1 MKVVVLGAGV
11 AGLSSA
17 LALARDIGWRVGESY
32 ALLALGEN
40 LAAEGSFDRA
50 YAALR
55 DSLAIA
61 EAVGHQQWMVSAH
74 WGLGLLY
81 CDLLAWAAAE
91 QHAAAGYELARE
103 IGTILF
109 EYETAALLASLAI
122 ESNDLP
128 RAEFLLGRSTGQPAG
143 EKIAGTGNGL
153 AAQRVVRM
161 AHIELALA
169 RGQGDAAL
177 RMAFGVFGAIAFRH
191 LPVLAIVTGILTL
204 TGDPRRLRQRGVG
217 LAVGYALLTGVT
229 IASYTLWDKRAVSVL
244 LIPPIVYEW
253 GANVFRALILTPL
266 AVPRWAEVQAEWAKN
281 KTAALAVASLSP
293 LAYMLVLT
301 ALAISP
307 VSYVA
312 PAREIGILI
321 GVLVGARTL
330 AEADIGRRS
339 IAATLMVGGVIAL
352 ALG

>member
-1 MKVVVLGAGV
+1 MTAFALSLVLASAVAHATWNLFAKRASGGAPFLWLAFTLSIPLYAPIAIAVLVVTRAH
-11 AGLSSA
+11 
-17 LALARDIGWRVGESY
+17 IGPAE
-32 ALLALGEN
+32 LLAMFVN
-40 LAAEGSFDRA
+40 
-50 YAALR
+50 AALNV
-55 DSLAIA
+55 AYGI
-61 EAVGHQQWMVSAH
+61 
-74 WGLGLLY
+74 
-81 CDLLAWAAAE
+81 
-91 QHAAAGYELARE
+91 
-103 IGTILF
+103 
-109 EYETAALLASLAI
+109 
-122 ESNDLP
+122 
-128 RAEFLLGRSTGQPAG
+128 FLLRGYRAG
-143 EKIAGTGNGL
+143 DLSI
-153 AAQRVVRM
+153 VYP
-161 AHIELALA
+161 LA
-169 RGQGDAAL
+169 RGTGPMLAL
-177 RMAFGVFGAIAFRH
+177 VGAVLLFGERPPPLAIVGA
-191 LPVLAIVTGILTL
+191 LAIVTGILTL

-244 LIPPIVYEW
+244 LIPPVVYEW

-266 AVPRWAEVQAEWAKN
+266 AVPRWAEVQTEWAKN